1 MQKAL
6 DEGNAMADAQ
16 PLTDEERAE
25 LEALRAEKAAREE
38 RERAARERAE
48 LEALR
53 TESAQAQNQPSTAPN
68 GGKAATRP
76 VRRAEDAEDRRIR
89 EARERGARLMEP
101 DDDLRMP
108 KGQKIVL
115 AVLALLVLI
124 VVVMT
129 FFIR

>member
-1 MQKAL
+1 
-6 DEGNAMADAQ
+6 MADTQ

-38 RERAARERAE
+38 RERAAQERAE

-53 TESAQAQNQPSTAPN
+53 AENAQTQRQPSPAPADGTAA
-68 GGKAATRP
+68 GARP
-76 VRRAEDAEDRRIR
+76 ANRVEDAEDRRIR
-89 EARERGARLMEP
+89 EARERGAKLMKP

-124 VVVMT
+124 YVVMT
-129 FFIR
+129 FFVR